1 MRTAKNLGLWSAAL
15 LFAIVVSPSKG
26 WAHTSANCPVS
37 APAGIV
43 SGETYFGSNCVLSSA
58 SDLDTFKFGASAGDT
73 WKVVAGSANVA
84 AGFNICL
91 TLTDPN
97 GHTVASGCSAAPIS
111 HSATLISKLTV
122 PGTYTIIVSEGASG
136 TMNYGVSL
144 ERISPPPADGT
155 ALVLEKTVSSQIAP
169 ISAQG
174 AYSFYGTTT
183 GTYELSA
190 TMTSGGAPEN
200 LCFVVYQPGGT
211 VVTSILCTATP
222 IAFTVQKQYTPSAN
236 GTYVVI
242 VYASD
247 NSYTLNYNFGIA
259 CVSGVCGQPPPN
271 CSLKDTFTYNA
282 ASGILTMNYTL
293 VTPVAATWNGFLTS
307 QNTVQQSWT
316 QSLPITDTAVT
327 IPQTLAVPRSG
338 RVGVLS
344 TLTTP
349 TKGITCSSWTL
360 INTGTP

>member
-1 MRTAKNLGLWSAAL
+1 MRTAKNISLWLAAL

-26 WAHTSANCPVS
+26 WAHTSANCPVA
-37 APAGIV
+37 APASIV
-43 SGETYFGSNCVLSSA
+43 SGETYFGSNCVLSGA
-58 SDLDTFKFGASAGDT
+58 SDLDTFKFSASAGDT
-73 WKVVAGSANVA
+73 WKIVAGSANAA

-91 TLTDPN
+91 TLNDPN

-111 HSATLISKLTV
+111 HSATLISKLTIA
-122 PGTYTIIVSEGASG
+122 GTYTVVVTEGANG

-144 ERISPPPADGT
+144 ERISPPPVDGT

-190 TMTSGGAPEN
+190 TMTSGSAPEN
-200 LCFVVYQPGGT
+200 LCFAVYQPGGT
-211 VVTSILCTATP
+211 AATAALCTATP
-222 IAFTVQKQYTPSAN
+222 IAFTVQKQFTPSAN

-242 VYASD
+242 IYASD

-259 CVSGVCGQPPPN
+259 CVSGVCGSPPPN
-271 CSLKDTFTYNA
+271 CSLKDTLTYNA
-282 ASGILTMNYTL
+282 ATGILTMNFTL

-307 QNTVQQSWT
+307 QNAMQPLWSQP
-316 QSLPITDTAVT
+316 LPITDTAVKMT
-327 IPQTLAVPRSG
+327 QTQAVPKSG
-338 RVGVLS
+338 KVGVLS

-360 INTGTP
+360 INTGAP